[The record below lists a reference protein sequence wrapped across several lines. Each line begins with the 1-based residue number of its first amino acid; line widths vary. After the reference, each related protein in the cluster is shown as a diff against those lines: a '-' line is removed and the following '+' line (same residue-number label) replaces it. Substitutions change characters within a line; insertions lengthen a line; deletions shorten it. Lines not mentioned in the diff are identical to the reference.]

1 MTSEEKSAWIM
12 GVVAVATYGIYLST
26 IFSLADGPLYEVAY
40 AWPMAWTII
49 GAIIVSIVLHILA
62 AAIWPKDAN
71 KRDTRDKEISR
82 FGDFVGSGLVSAGA
96 VAAMIL
102 AMLEW
107 DLFWIANVI
116 YLGFMLSAVVAT
128 VAKVVAYRGGFQR
141 W

>member
-1 MTSEEKSAWIM
+1 MTSEEKSVWIM

-26 IFSLADGPLYEVAY
+26 ILSLADGPIYEVAY

-49 GAIIVSIVLHILA
+49 GAIVASIILHILVA
-62 AAIWPKDAN
+62 VIWPRDAG
-71 KRDTRDKEISR
+71 KKDTRDKEISR
-82 FGDFVGSGLVSAGA
+82 FGDIVGSGFISAGA
-96 VAAMIL
+96 VAAMIM